1 MVSLSCGYRC
11 LQILLIL
18 LNSLVLIC
26 GVGLIVL
33 GAMAEVS
40 LKTFGDPD
48 DKTLQTMV
56 ITVICLG
63 CVIFIVG
70 FLGFCGACMK
80 NVCMLITYSVI
91 LGLLSLAEVACGIAG
106 LVLRDQVPN
115 LVKQNLN
122 ALYAKYSSNKDVQNA
137 IDYMQKTVK
146 CCGPNG
152 VWTSGAIP
160 ESCYN
165 SDGTQYNEGCVDS
178 MNKLIQSNLVALGI
192 CVFIFALIQ
201 IICMIF
207 ALCVVN
213 ALQKGES
220 ETV

>member
-1 MVSLSCGYRC
+1 
-11 LQILLIL
+11 
-18 LNSLVLIC
+18 
-26 GVGLIVL
+26 
-33 GAMAEVS
+33 MAEVS

-91 LGLLSLAEVACGIAG
+91 LGVLSLAEVACGIAG
-106 LVLRDQVPN
+106 LVLRDQV
-115 LVKQNLN
+115 
-122 ALYAKYSSNKDVQNA
+122 
-137 IDYMQKTVK
+137 K

-152 VWTSGAIP
+152 VWTSGAMP

-165 SDGTQYNEGCVDS
+165 SDGTQNTAGCVDS
-178 MNKLIQSNLVALGI
+178 MNKLIQGNLVALGI
-192 CVFIFALIQ
+192 CVFIFALVQ